1 MCNVVKADPMRY
13 WNFVLSGVNEYKE
26 SKTTLGTTLET
37 TPKKTIDNW
46 MPIDTLPTDRGLV
59 YLSGKRSDG
68 FWSGYGSKSNGVWK
82 LNNHN
87 GTYCSPDCV
96 KLEFWRDFV

>member
-1 MCNVVKADPMRY
+1 MCDVVKADQMRY

-26 SKTTLGTTLET
+26 YKAVT
-37 TPKKTIDNW
+37 KKTIDNW